1 MKKLTLTLL
10 ASAVAFSA
18 GMASQRYLGSHNGMS
33 HGDMTLMETSAE
45 HKEPLYWVA
54 PMDPNYRRD
63 KPGKSPMGM
72 DLVPVYEESAG
83 ADEAPGT
90 VVISPAVTNNL
101 GVRSAAVTRQSL
113 EPHIQTVGLIG
124 YNEDSLLQI
133 NSRVEGWVEN
143 LQVSSSGEFVRKGSK
158 LFELYSPAL
167 VNAQE
172 ELLSALRSGHQSLIQ
187 ASKDRLASLDV
198 PANTIA
204 ELVEQRAIQ
213 RTLPFYAPRDGYI
226 SKLDTRE
233 GGYINP
239 SKTIIELASLNDV
252 WVVADVFERQSQLVK
267 AGQKATMSMEYL
279 PGQQWQGTVDY
290 VYPELDPKTRS
301 LKVRLKFNNPDV
313 RLKPNMYS
321 RINISTDSF
330 EALSIPY
337 EALIRTG
344 EQERVVKD
352 LGNGRFRSVLVETG
366 RRVGDWI
373 EVLRGLSENDKVVTS
388 AQFLL
393 DSESSITADLT
404 RFEEP
409 VSDRVWVEGILEQ
422 TRDSVL
428 NITHAPVPDW
438 GWPAMTMDFALSEGV
453 EMSAFSDG
461 QAIRFE
467 VENMASGGY
476 QILAVEELETAP
488 EGLMSSAMN
497 HEGMDHAGH
506 DMSGMSMNHEGMD
519 HSGHDMSG
527 MSMNHEG
534 MDHSGHD
541 MSGMSMNHEGMDHSG
556 HDMSGMSMNHE
567 GMDHSGHDMS
577 NMPENHNNI
586 DHSGHE
592 MPEIDHSKMGH

>member
-10 ASAVAFSA
+10 TSAVAFSA
-18 GMASQRYLGSHNGMS
+18 GAVSQRYLNSHNGMS
-33 HGDMTLMETSAE
+33 HAAMSTMETSAE
-45 HKEPLYWVA
+45 NKEPLYWVA

-72 DLVPVYEESAG
+72 DLVPVYEEPAG
-83 ADEAPGT
+83 ANDAPGT

-101 GVRSAAVTRQSL
+101 GVRSAPVTVQPL
-113 EPHIQTVGLIG
+113 EPQIKTVGLIG

-143 LQVSSSGEFVRKGSK
+143 LQVSSRGEFVRKGSK

-172 ELLSALRSGHQSLIQ
+172 ELLSALRSGNQSLIR

-198 PANTIA
+198 PAKTIA
-204 ELVEQRAIQ
+204 ELVEQKTIQ
-213 RTLPFYAPRDGYI
+213 RTLPFYAPRDGYV

-239 SKTIIELASLNDV
+239 SRTIIELASLNDV

-267 AGQKATMSMEYL
+267 SGQKATMTMEYL

-290 VYPELDPKTRS
+290 VYPELDQQTRS
-301 LKVRLKFNNPDV
+301 LRVRLKFDNPDA

-330 EALSIPY
+330 AALSIPH

-352 LGNGRFRSVLVETG
+352 LGNGRFRSVLVQTG
-366 RRVGDWI
+366 RRVGDWV
-373 EVLRGLSENDKVVTS
+373 EVLRGLSENDRVVTS

-393 DSESSITADLT
+393 DSESSISADLT

-409 VSDRVWVEGILEQ
+409 VSNRVWVEGVLEQ
-422 TRDSVL
+422 TKETVL

-438 GWPAMTMDFALSEGV
+438 DWPAMTMDFALHDDV
-453 EMSAFSDG
+453 DMSAFSQG
-461 QAIRFE
+461 QPIRFE
-467 VENMASGGY
+467 VENMADGGY
-476 QILAVEELETAP
+476 QVLVVETLDAAP
-488 EGLMSSAMN
+488 EGLMDSV
-497 HEGMDHAGH
+497 
-506 DMSGMSMNHEGMD
+506 MNHEGMD
-519 HSGHDMSG
+519 HSSHQ
-527 MSMNHEG
+527 MNHEG
-534 MDHSGHD
+534 MDHSSHQMNHEDMDHFSHQMNHEGMNHSGHQMHHKNMD
-541 MSGMSMNHEGMDHSG
+541 HSGHLMNHEGMDHSD
-556 HDMSGMSMNHE
+556 HRMNHKD
-567 GMDHSGHDMS
+567 MNHSGH
-577 NMPENHNNI
+577 
-586 DHSGHE
+586 
-592 MPEIDHSKMGH
+592 KKR

>member
-10 ASAVAFSA
+10 ASAIAFSA
-18 GMASQRYLGSHNGMS
+18 GIASQRYLGSHNGMS
-33 HGDMTLMETSAE
+33 HGDMATMEASSGN
-45 HKEPLYWVA
+45 KEPLYWVA

-83 ADEAPGT
+83 ADDAPGT

-101 GVRSAAVTRQSL
+101 GVRSASVSLQTL
-113 EPHIQTVGLIG
+113 EPQIKTVGVIG

-172 ELLSALRSGHQSLIQ
+172 ELLSALRSGDQSLIR

-198 PANTIA
+198 PAKTIA
-204 ELVEQRAIQ
+204 ELVQQKTIQ
-213 RTLPFYAPRDGYI
+213 RTLPFYAPRDGYV

-239 SKTIIELASLNDV
+239 SRTIIELASLNDV

-267 AGQKATMSMEYL
+267 AGQKATMTMEYL

-290 VYPELDPKTRS
+290 VYPELDAQTRS
-301 LKVRLKFNNPDV
+301 LRVRLKFDNPDA

-330 EALSIPY
+330 AALSIPH

-352 LGNGRFRSVLVETG
+352 LGDGRFRSVRVETG
-366 RRVGDWI
+366 RRVGDWV
-373 EVLRGLSENDKVVTS
+373 EVLRGLSENDNVVTS

-393 DSESSITADLT
+393 DSESSISADLT

-422 TRDSVL
+422 IREAVL

-438 GWPAMTMDFALSEGV
+438 GWPAMTMDFALSDDV
-453 EMSAFSDG
+453 DMSAFSPG
-461 QAIRFE
+461 QPIRFE
-467 VENMASGGY
+467 VENMTAGGY
-476 QILAVEELETAP
+476 QILAVEALDTAP
-488 EGLMSSAMN
+488 AGLTDTAMN
-497 HEGMDHAGH
+497 HEGMDHSDH

-577 NMPENHNNI
+577 GM
-586 DHSGHE
+586 
-592 MPEIDHSKMGH
+592 DHSKMGH